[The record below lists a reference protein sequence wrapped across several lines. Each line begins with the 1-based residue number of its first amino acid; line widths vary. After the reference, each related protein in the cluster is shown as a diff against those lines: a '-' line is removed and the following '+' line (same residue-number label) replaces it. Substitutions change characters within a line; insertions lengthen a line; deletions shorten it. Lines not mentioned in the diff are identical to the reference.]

1 MLPSIKLDL
10 DSVQLFEAQARVGA
24 KLKEFDE
31 VKSLSIGDYDKF
43 INLLRE
49 YSQMLQMDIMRNHA
63 VIEKKAEPEA
73 VPVPKH
79 EQYEYYGPAV
89 PKDIARQ
96 KFDENFERVFGRKP
110 KKIA

>member
-31 VKSLSIGDYDKF
+31 VKRLSASDYDKF

-63 VIEKKAEPEA
+63 VVEKKEEPEV
-73 VPVPKH
+73 VPAPKR
-79 EQYEYYGPAV
+79 EQYEYHGPAV

-96 KFDENFERVFGRKP
+96 RFDENFEKCFGCKP
-110 KKIA
+110 KRIA

>member
-1 MLPSIKLDL
+1 MLPSVKLDL

-31 VKSLSIGDYDKF
+31 VKRLSIGDYDKF

-63 VIEKKAEPEA
+63 VVEKKEEPEV
-73 VPVPKH
+73 VPAPKR
-79 EQYEYYGPAV
+79 EQYEYHGPAV
-89 PKDIARQ
+89 PKDIVLQ
-96 KFDENFERVFGRKP
+96 NFDENFERAFGCKRKR
-110 KKIA
+110 IA